1 MTKYTM
7 PSSVQDYLSNA
18 QTRNAVDSLLPL
30 LDGKTIPEGLGTTE
44 ARQFNT
50 ALLSAAQVR
59 HDFVDML
66 YEMWDLTFG
75 EAIQGLNG
83 IDPKFFSAEHSVQ
96 SIWNGGNVSKVIPRH
111 GIDYECCAVLEH
123 EGRDAGIYLAIYQLT
138 KAGSY
143 QSMSRDRMPTMLS
156 ESWHD
161 AGTGEE
167 AHIETARIPHGGR
180 IAGDLD
186 LSPLCSAANVFLT
199 ATE

>member
-1 MTKYTM
+1 MTKYSM
-7 PSSVQDYLSNA
+7 PPSVHDYLGNP

-30 LDGKTIPEGLGTTE
+30 LDGMTIPEGLGMAD

-50 ALLSAAQVR
+50 ALLTAAQVR

-66 YEMWDLTFG
+66 YEIWNLTFSEAFNDLTW
-75 EAIQGLNG
+75 Q
-83 IDPKFFSAEHSVQ
+83 DTKFFSAEHSVQ
-96 SIWNGGNVSKVIPRH
+96 SIWNEGNVSNVIPRQR
-111 GIDYECCAVLEH
+111 IDYECCAVLEH
-123 EGRDAGIYLAIYQLT
+123 EGPDAGIYLAIYRLT
-138 KAGSY
+138 PGGSY

-161 AGTGEE
+161 AGTDEE
-167 AHIETARIPHGGR
+167 AHIETDRVPLGGDT
-180 IAGDLD
+180 AGDLD